1 MGKTIETHCL
11 KPRGVWLQGPRI
23 FAIEDVISTGKRGR
37 ERTSGD
43 IYLLFPGW
51 LGKRFF
57 PARAGSQPGLA
68 ASIV

>member
-43 IYLLFPGW
+43 IYLLFPG
-51 LGKRFF
+51 
-57 PARAGSQPGLA
+57 
-68 ASIV
+68 